1 MLIDGTTLTV
11 ESKSFTAVL
20 DGARVKSLVDT
31 RTGAEFVRP
40 GGFRVRFQGQ
50 SFFSLYC
57 PIDAVTQ
64 SLQSA
69 SFGVGYS
76 ANIHAYV
83 RRPTHPEALADPSV
97 PCHAIRMRQPVLV

>member
-40 GGFRVRFQGQ
+40 GEARFPLELTYDRRRVYLPR
-50 SFFSLYC
+50 
-57 PIDAVTQ
+57 AVR
-64 SLQSA
+64 A
-69 SFGVGYS
+69 AG
-76 ANIHAYV
+76 
-83 RRPTHPEALADPSV
+83 R
-97 PCHAIRMRQPVLV
+97 

>member
-50 SFFSLYC
+50 SFFS
-57 PIDAVTQ
+57 
-64 SLQSA
+64 
-69 SFGVGYS
+69 
-76 ANIHAYV
+76 
-83 RRPTHPEALADPSV
+83 
-97 PCHAIRMRQPVLV
+97 